1 MLSLESSRWEELR
14 HAYGPALDTPSLL
27 SQLRSL
33 PEAVGE
39 SEPWFTLWSSLAH
52 QGDVFPAS
60 FAAVPHVV
68 SALASQPENAS
79 FTYFHFPAWVEIC
92 RQRHGM
98 TVPTELEE
106 AYYSALSQ
114 LPGLAATAASRPWD
128 ENMVASVLAAIAAA
142 KGNVKVAEAALEL
155 SPDVA
160 ATFLEWLADQ

>member
-52 QGDVFPAS
+52 QGDVYPAS

-98 TVPTELEE
+98 TVPAELEE

-114 LPGLAATAASRPWD
+114 LPGLAAAAASRPWD